1 LVFNRWFT
9 LAYEAAQLGFDV
21 QCVMALRFMRL
32 ATGGPS
38 GRDEAQRMISE
49 KPAALVEAQIAA
61 TGALAG
67 GKRHAATNATKKV
80 LAVYKKRV
88 RNNKRRLTRH

>member
-1 LVFNRWFT
+1 LVFNPWFT
-9 LAYEAAQLGFDV
+9 LAYEAAQLSFDA
-21 QCVMALRFMRL
+21 QRVMTLRFMRL
-32 ATGGPS
+32 ATGGVS

-61 TGALAG
+61 AGASAG
-67 GKRHAATNATKKV
+67 RKGDVATKRA

-88 RNNKRRLTRH
+88 RNNKRRLSRH